1 MIEVRD
7 LVKRYGRHL
16 AVDHLSFTVP
26 DGQIFGFLGPNGAG
40 KSTTMNLMTGYLGPT
55 EGEILVDGHSV
66 TQEPEKA
73 KQAIGYLPEQPPL
86 YLDMTAEEYLEFAA
100 RLKKVPK
107 GDRGEQTARVMELTG
122 ITGVRGRLLRNLSKG
137 YRQRVGLAQALLGF
151 PKVLI
156 LDEPTVGLDPQQ
168 IIEIRTLIRDLAR
181 QHTVILSSHILSEV
195 QEVCDHLLIIHH
207 GKKVAAGTPE
217 ELERSLAPT
226 PALEVSAAASQEQV
240 RDLLAPLPGLTCLTP
255 LAAKEAGVCSF
266 RLEAEEGADLR
277 EAVFRAFAR
286 SDLPLLELR
295 RDAMTL
301 EDIFLKLTSDDVS
314 APSKPAGPG
323 GGPGTGEESAQ
334 EEVEEA

>member
-7 LVKRYGRHL
+7 LVKRYGRHT
-16 AVDHLSFTVP
+16 AVDHLSFTVEG
-26 DGQIFGFLGPNGAG
+26 GQAYGFLGPNGAG
-40 KSTTMNLMTGYLGPT
+40 KSTTMNIMTGYLGPT
-55 EGEILVDGHSV
+55 EGEVLVDGHSM
-66 TQEPEKA
+66 TEEPEAA
-73 KQAIGYLPEQPPL
+73 KGRIGYLPEQPPL
-86 YLDMTAEEYLEFAA
+86 YPDMTVEEYLSFAA
-100 RLKKVPK
+100 ALKRVPAR
-107 GDRGEQTARVMELTG
+107 DREEDLERVAGLTMLTG
-122 ITGVRGRLLRNLSKG
+122 VEGRLIRNLSKG
-137 YRQRVGLAQALLGF
+137 YRQRVGIAQALLGD
-151 PKVLI
+151 PEIVI
-156 LDEPTVGLDPQQ
+156 LDEPTVGLDPKQ
-168 IIEIRTLIRDLAR
+168 IIEIRALIRDLAR
-181 QHTVILSSHILSEV
+181 AHTVILSSHILAEV
-195 QEVCDHLLIIHH
+195 QAVCDRILIIHR
-207 GKKVAAGTPE
+207 GRMVASGTPE

-226 PALEVSAAASQEQV
+226 PALEVSAAAPQEQV
-240 RDLLAPLPGLTCLTP
+240 RDLLAPLPGLTGLTP

-323 GGPGTGEESAQ
+323 DEPGTGEESAQ

>member
-1 MIEVRD
+1 M
-7 LVKRYGRHL
+7 
-16 AVDHLSFTVP
+16 
-26 DGQIFGFLGPNGAG
+26 
-40 KSTTMNLMTGYLGPT
+40 
-55 EGEILVDGHSV
+55 
-66 TQEPEKA
+66 
-73 KQAIGYLPEQPPL
+73 
-86 YLDMTAEEYLEFAA
+86 
-100 RLKKVPK
+100 
-107 GDRGEQTARVMELTG
+107 
-122 ITGVRGRLLRNLSKG
+122 
-137 YRQRVGLAQALLGF
+137 GLAQALLGF

-240 RDLLAPLPGLTCLTP
+240 RDLLAPLPGLTGLTP